1 MSAELQEQALQV
13 TWKTTE
19 ISAAALKTL
28 IKTLIDNK
36 GRIEH
41 GEQSLKKLN
50 IQNRQLE
57 SVKITGEDMKVF
69 RRELKRYSV
78 DFSIKRD
85 LSAGNYTVF
94 FKGQDVDRVYK
105 GLQKCL
111 NDLDIGKKPMKEVM
125 QEAERKSNERA
136 AERTANPKERSPD
149 RGRDER

>member
-28 IKTLIDNK
+28 IKTLLDNK

-57 SVKITGEDMKVF
+57 SVKITGEDMKTF

-78 DFSIKRD
+78 DFSIKHD

-136 AERTANPKERSPD
+136 AERSADQKER